1 MEWLVCMPVAPVCV
15 LCVQRYSVN
24 LRILFYKTPDFSL
37 NFGKP
42 PWAFIVRSPREAVWL
57 GGRVLHAAA
66 ALLLS

>member
-1 MEWLVCMPVAPVCV
+1 MTCVCLWPCVCYR
-15 LCVQRYSVN
+15 VQRYSAVN

-37 NFGKP
+37 NFGKTP
-42 PWAFIVRSPREAVWL
+42 PWAFIVRSLREAVWL